1 MNRTIESFI
10 TRKYYELLNIAK
22 KITKTDE
29 ETSRELLHEV
39 ILQLYQR
46 DEIKLK
52 SYEDDSIKYY
62 ITSIMRVNYYSS
74 TSPYHYRIRK
84 ERLKY
89 SELTEVMNMEQ
100 EQEVFESEQLFQLLE
115 EQYCELDWF
124 RKSLLDLYLSLNS
137 LKAVSRKTTIPLT
150 SISRYI
156 KEGKEQIK
164 ANVITKLNRYD

>member
-22 KITKTDE
+22 KITKVDE

-46 DEIKLK
+46 DEIVLK

-89 SELTEVMNMEQ
+89 SELTEVLNMEQ

-164 ANVITKLNRYD
+164 ANVILKLNRYD

>member
-46 DEIKLK
+46 DEIVLK
-52 SYEDDSIKYY
+52 SYED
-62 ITSIMRVNYYSS
+62 
-74 TSPYHYRIRK
+74 
-84 ERLKY
+84 
-89 SELTEVMNMEQ
+89 
-100 EQEVFESEQLFQLLE
+100 EQLFQLLE

>member
-1 MNRTIESFI
+1 MNKQIECYI
-10 TRKYYELLNIAK
+10 TRQYYVLLGIAK

-39 ILQLYQR
+39 ILQLYSR
-46 DEIKLK
+46 DDIKLK
-52 SYEDDSIKYY
+52 EYNDNSIKYY
-62 ITSIMRVNYYSS
+62 ITSIMRVNYYSK

-84 ERLKY
+84 ERAMY
-89 SELTEVMNMEQ
+89 SDLTDVLNMEQ

-137 LKAVSRKTTIPLT
+137 LKAVSKKTTIPLT

-156 KEGKEQIK
+156 REGKQQIK
-164 ANVITKLNRYD
+164 DNVIEKLNR

>member
-1 MNRTIESFI
+1 MNSKVECLI
-10 TRKYYELLNIAK
+10 TRNYYQLLGIAK
-22 KITKTDE
+22 KITKKDE

-39 ILQLYQR
+39 VLQLYQK
-46 DEIKLK
+46 DKIILK
-52 SYEDDSIKYY
+52 QYNDDSIKYY

-89 SELTEVMNMEQ
+89 SELTEAMNMET
-100 EQEVFESEQLFQLLE
+100 EQETFESEQLFQILE
-115 EQYCELDWF
+115 EQYSELDWF
-124 RKSLLDLYLSLNS
+124 RKSILDLYLTLNS

-156 KEGKEQIK
+156 REGKEQIK
-164 ANVITKLNRYD
+164 NNVIDRLNKE